1 MSSTV
6 LTALIGHKHGV
17 DQHPVVTAVLEK
29 PRAPKKPRAPILIV
43 MSDFAL
49 AFAAT
54 FKFALDG
61 AMIFYGKLQQFF
73 SCLRAVQFCT
83 RLTGSHAASWGHG
96 HFCDTLPRL

>member
-6 LTALIGHKHGV
+6 ITALIGHKHGV
-17 DQHPVVTAVLEK
+17 DQHPVVTAVLE
-29 PRAPKKPRAPILIV
+29 KPRAPILIV

-61 AMIFYGKLQQFF
+61 AMICYGKPQQFF